1 MPGLE
6 RFREHF
12 HGLESSYVLIGGTA
26 AHLLLDEAGL
36 AFWARRSSRST
47 VRAMATTSVYTR
59 ALAPR
64 LTSAHQR
71 PIPELMP
78 VIGRQFDCRWVY
90 FPNCQCLPARSAHGI

>member
-1 MPGLE
+1 MIPGLE

-12 HGLESSYVLIGGTA
+12 HGLEPSYALIGGAA

-36 AFWARRSSRST
+36 AFRARRSSRST
-47 VRAMATTSVYTR
+47 GRAMATTSACTR

-78 VIGRQFDCRWVY
+78 VIGRQFNGRWMY
-90 FPNCQCLPARSAHGI
+90 FRH